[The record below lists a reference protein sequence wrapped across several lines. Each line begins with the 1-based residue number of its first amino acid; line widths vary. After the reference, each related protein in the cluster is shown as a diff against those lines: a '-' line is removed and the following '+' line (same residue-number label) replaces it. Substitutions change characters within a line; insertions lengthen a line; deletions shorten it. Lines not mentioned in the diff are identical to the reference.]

1 MSTITRTHPSTTA
14 VRPARTRAL
23 GLVAT
28 VGAALGAWLIGA
40 AAGADYAIADPTGS
54 AVIDPIATAGTT
66 LVVGLLGWATLAL
79 LQRLTR
85 VGTALWVG
93 LAVLVTAASMVP
105 VGLVVVRRS
114 PSSRSTWSWPPPSSR
129 RSSGRDSDQR

>member
-40 AAGADYAIADPTGS
+40 AAGADYAITDPTGS

-66 LVVGLLGWATLAL
+66 LVVGLLGWATLA
-79 LQRLTR
+79 R

-105 VGLVVVRRS
+105 VGLVVASGVTKVALVAIHLVVATALVPTLVRAR
-114 PSSRSTWSWPPPSSR
+114 
-129 RSSGRDSDQR
+129 

>member
-40 AAGADYAIADPTGS
+40 AAGTDYAIADPTGS

-105 VGLVVVRRS
+105 VGLVVASGVTKVALVAIHLVVATALVPTLVRAR
-114 PSSRSTWSWPPPSSR
+114 
-129 RSSGRDSDQR
+129 

>member
-40 AAGADYAIADPTGS
+40 AAGTDYAIADPTGS

-105 VGLVVVRRS
+105 VGSRRRTKVALVAIHLVVATALVPTLVRAR
-114 PSSRSTWSWPPPSSR
+114 
-129 RSSGRDSDQR
+129 